1 MKTVRLFFVV
11 AFLCSVPIAV
21 AQDLLKSQPPI
32 WTGKPDITAF
42 EKLENSHLAQAQN
55 SIDALIAV
63 KGLRTITNTLAP
75 YDEAVRHINSAAYL
89 AGLMEQV
96 HPDSTLREHAMAM
109 LGKTSAAQ
117 ASLSLNRDVY
127 KAVASL
133 DVSQA
138 DPGTRYYVQRALL
151 EFRLAGVNQNDTT
164 RARLKQLNEQLT
176 HDESIFNRNI
186 DDDQKSV
193 EVPDKSELKGL
204 PEDYVVRH
212 QPGPDGKI
220 RITTDYPD
228 FFPAMT
234 YAKSD
239 ELRQKLMTAF
249 LARAY
254 PKNRAVLK
262 DMMNTRFEIATLLG
276 YQSWADYNAADKMIG
291 SGPNISKF
299 IHELD
304 LATRPAEQKE
314 LSMLI
319 AEKQKT
325 HPGATEIWDYD
336 NWFYPELVRRSQYNF
351 DSQLVRPY
359 FPYEEVKQGILDVA
373 AKFFRVSFQ
382 QEKGAEAWD
391 PSVETWDVFDNG
403 KAIGRFY
410 LDMHPRPGKYSHAAM
425 FQVLDGVRGKQLPE
439 AALICNFP
447 APTAADPGLN
457 NYDDVETFFH
467 EFGHLMNWI
476 LGGQQPWAGISGL
489 SPEMD
494 FVEAPSQ
501 MLEDLLRSPKVLA
514 TFARHYK
521 TGESIPV
528 ELVERMNRASAFL
541 RAGKTAQQNGFAAIS
556 FDMYKSNPDKLDPDA
571 ICDEDFH
578 RYLFLRL
585 SPGTEHFYATFG
597 HLAEYSSAYY
607 TYMWDKVIAEDF
619 FSKFDPDDPFAGDA
633 PLRYRR
639 LVLEPGASMP
649 ASELVR
655 NFLGRPQNTDAFERW
670 MNAEFDT
677 PSATNPNTRTS
688 RHGEDGP
695 ELSQQPAVK

>member
-1 MKTVRLFFVV
+1 MKPIRLILVI
-11 AFLCSVPIAV
+11 AFSCSAFTAV
-21 AQDLLKSQPPI
+21 AQDLLKSQPPV
-32 WTGKPDITAF
+32 WAGQPDITAF
-42 EKLENSHLAQAQN
+42 EKLENKHLAQAQS
-55 SIDALIAV
+55 SIDAIIAI
-63 KGLRTITNTLAP
+63 KGLRTIANTLAA

-96 HPDSTLREHAMAM
+96 HPDSTRRDHAMAM
-109 LGKTSAAQ
+109 LSKASAAQ
-117 ASLSLNRDVY
+117 SSLSLNRDVY
-127 KAVASL
+127 NALARL

-138 DPGTRYYVQRALL
+138 DRGTRYYVQRALL
-151 EFRLAGVNQNDTT
+151 EFRLAGVNKDDAT

-176 HDESIFNRNI
+176 NQESIFNRSI

-193 EVPDKSELKGL
+193 EVTDKSELEGL
-204 PEDYVVRH
+204 PEDYVARH
-212 QPGPDGKI
+212 KPGADGKI
-220 RITTDYPD
+220 RITTAYPD

-239 ELRQKLMTAF
+239 DLRQKLMTAF

-254 PKNRAVLK
+254 PKNRAILI
-262 DMMNTRFEIATLLG
+262 DMMNTRYQIATLLG

-291 SGPNISKF
+291 SGSNIANF

-304 LATRPAEQKE
+304 VATRPAEQKE
-314 LSMLI
+314 LAMLV

-325 HPGATEIWDYD
+325 HPSATEIWDYD
-336 NWFYPELVRRSQYNF
+336 NWYYPELVRRSHYNF
-351 DSQLVRPY
+351 DSQSVRPY

-373 AKFFRVSFQ
+373 ARFFHVSFQ
-382 QEKGAEAWD
+382 QEKDAQVWD
-391 PSVETWDVFDNG
+391 PSVETWDVFDSG

-447 APTAADPGLN
+447 APTATDPGLN
-457 NYDDVETFFH
+457 DYDDVETFFH

-476 LGGQQPWAGISGL
+476 LGGQQRWAGISGL

-521 TGESIPV
+521 TGEPIPV
-528 ELVERMNRASAFL
+528 ELVKRMNRASTFL
-541 RAGKTAQQNGFAAIS
+541 RVGKTAQQNGFAAIS

-571 ICDEDFH
+571 ICDKDFH
-578 RYLFLRL
+578 RYLFLRM
-585 SPGTEHFYATFG
+585 SPGTEHFYASFG

-619 FSKFDPDDPFAGDA
+619 FSQFDSDDPFAGDA
-633 PLRYRR
+633 PARYRR

-649 ASELVR
+649 ASELVK
-655 NFLGRPQNTDAFERW
+655 NFLGRPQNMAAFKQW
-670 MNAEFDT
+670 MNAEFET
-677 PSATNPNTRTS
+677 TSA
-688 RHGEDGP
+688 GD
-695 ELSQQPAVK
+695 

>member
-1 MKTVRLFFVV
+1 MRPIHLIFMIASF
-11 AFLCSVPIAV
+11 CSASSAA
-21 AQDLLKSQPPI
+21 AQELLKSQPPI
-32 WTGKPDITAF
+32 WAGQPDITAF
-42 EKLENSHLAQAQN
+42 EKLENKHLAQAQS

-63 KGLRTITNTLAP
+63 KGARTIGNTLAA
-75 YDEAVRHINSAAYL
+75 YDQAVMHTNSAAYL
-89 AGLMEQV
+89 AGLMQQV
-96 HPDSTLREHAMAM
+96 HPDSTLRDHAMAM
-109 LGKTSAAQ
+109 LGKASAAQ

-127 KAVASL
+127 NALASL
-133 DVSQA
+133 DVSHA

-151 EFRLAGVNQNDTT
+151 EFHLAGVSKDDAT

-176 HDESIFNRNI
+176 NEESIFNRNI

-193 EVPDKSELKGL
+193 EVNDKSELEGL
-204 PEDYVVRH
+204 PEDYVARH
-212 QPGPDGKI
+212 KPGADGKT
-220 RITTDYPD
+220 RITTAYPD

-239 ELRQKLMTAF
+239 DLRQKLMTAF

-254 PKNRAVLK
+254 PQNRAVLK
-262 DMMNTRFEIATLLG
+262 NMMNTRYQIATLLG

-291 SGPNISKF
+291 SGAKIENF
-299 IHELD
+299 VHQLD
-304 LATRPAEQKE
+304 VVTRPAGQKE
-314 LSMLI
+314 LAMLV

-325 HPGATEIWDYD
+325 HPSATGIWDYD
-336 NWFYPELVRRSQYNF
+336 NWYYPELVRRSQYNF
-351 DSQLVRPY
+351 DSQSVRPY

-373 AKFFRVSFQ
+373 ARFFHVSFQ
-382 QEKGAEAWD
+382 QEKDAQAWD
-391 PSVETWDVFDNG
+391 PSVETWDVFDSG

-410 LDMHPRPGKYSHAAM
+410 LDMHPRSGKYSHAAM

-447 APTAADPGLN
+447 APTATDPGLN
-457 NYDDVETFFH
+457 DYDDVETFFH

-476 LGGQQPWAGISGL
+476 LGGQQRWAGISGL

-501 MLEDLLRSPKVLA
+501 MLEDLLRSPRVLA

-521 TGESIPV
+521 TGEPIPV
-528 ELVERMNRASAFL
+528 ELVERMNRASTFL

-556 FDMYKSNPDKLDPDA
+556 FDMYKSNPEKLDPDA

-578 RYLFLRL
+578 RYLFLRM
-585 SPGTEHFYATFG
+585 SPGTEHFYASFG

-633 PLRYRR
+633 PARYRR

-649 ASELVR
+649 ASELVKH
-655 NFLGRPQNTDAFERW
+655 FLGRPENMTAFKHW
-670 MNAEFDT
+670 MNAEFET
-677 PSATNPNTRTS
+677 THAEN
-688 RHGEDGP
+688 
-695 ELSQQPAVK
+695 